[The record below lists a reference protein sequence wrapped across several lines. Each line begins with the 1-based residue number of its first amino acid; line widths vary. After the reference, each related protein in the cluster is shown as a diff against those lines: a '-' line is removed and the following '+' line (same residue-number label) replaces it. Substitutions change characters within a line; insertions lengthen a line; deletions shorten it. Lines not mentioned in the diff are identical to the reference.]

1 MISKLRY
8 LNQEM
13 FGDLFPNMI
22 GTFEFYVTIL
32 LYIFSFWF
40 SIYVHYV
47 SQYLFVLVS
56 YPFTLSCTFLLPL
69 SSHVANPFPLV

>member
-1 MISKLRY
+1 MMQMISKLRY

-56 YPFTLSCTFLLPL
+56 YTSYCVPPPLHVTNPLPLLP
-69 SSHVANPFPLV
+69 